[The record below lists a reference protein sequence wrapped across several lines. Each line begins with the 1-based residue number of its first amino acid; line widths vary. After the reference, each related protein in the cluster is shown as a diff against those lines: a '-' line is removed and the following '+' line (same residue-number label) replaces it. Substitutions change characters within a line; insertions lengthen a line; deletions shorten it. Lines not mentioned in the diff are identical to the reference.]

1 MKKNFRSRLLPVFCF
16 IVTLAFGCGGDDDP
30 VTSASCE
37 KDVSAFQS
45 ALNDLM
51 TDIENKDKCRAFKA
65 AAAELLDCPG
75 LTAGNRAEYNSTVEN
90 IVCN

>member
-1 MKKNFRSRLLPVFCF
+1 MKKNFSSRLLAVFCF
-16 IVTLAFGCGGDDDP
+16 IAIFALGCGSDDP
-30 VTSASCE
+30 VATASCE
-37 KDVSAFQS
+37 NDASAFQS

-51 TDIENKDKCRAFKA
+51 ADIENSDKCKAFKA

-75 LTAGNRAEYNSTVEN
+75 LTAGNRAEYKSTVDS

>member
-1 MKKNFRSRLLPVFCF
+1 MKKNFSFRLLPVFCF
-16 IVTLAFGCGGDDDP
+16 FATLALGCGSDDP
-30 VTSASCE
+30 VTTASCE

-51 TDIENKDKCRAFKA
+51 ADIENADKCKAFKA

-75 LTAGNRAEYNSTVEN
+75 LTAGNRAEYKNTVDS

>member
-1 MKKNFRSRLLPVFCF
+1 MKKNFSSRVFPVFCF
-16 IVTLAFGCGGDDDP
+16 VAALAFGCGGDDP

-37 KDVSAFQS
+37 NDVNAFQT

-51 TDIENKDKCRAFKA
+51 ADIENTTKCLAFKN

-75 LTAGNRAEYNSTVEN
+75 ITAGQRAECQSTVDS
-90 IVCN
+90 ITCD